1 MSRTARRRIHL
12 RQDAP
17 TQRQKF
23 LRYYH
28 EKISSTTIPASQQR
42 LCSSSSLS
50 SSSKPIDTKQQQQ
63 ELARLKQTAQESFDL
78 YHKNLASL
86 STSSSQESQLQS
98 MIADLEREQ
107 ADPDFWSESNADRA
121 QTVTAQLSQYSRLL
135 SRIRK
140 WKQWYE
146 DCVAALEMLTDHD
159 DTATT
164 ASGALSQD
172 ERDMLVEEL
181 EVTCSNLLQDNRRF
195 ELELLLSGPYDSANA
210 RMVLTAG
217 AGGTEA
223 TDWVADL
230 KRMYERHAEQMGY
243 TVTVEDYQEGDVVG
257 YKSVEMLISGG
268 ENAYGWFQGEKGA
281 HRLVRLSPFNASN
294 KRQTTFAGIDVAPD
308 ILNEDTLQD
317 IDIPDNELEITT
329 MRSGGKGGQNVNK
342 VNSAVRIKHIPSGL
356 QVKCTQERSQPQNKE
371 IALKRL
377 KAQLLAIAQEQ
388 RVQDYKQIRGDIV
401 EASWGAQIRNYVL
414 HPYKMIKDQRT
425 GWETS
430 NAQGFLDGD
439 LEECIGAY
447 LRWKSA
453 QAASENQK

>member
-1 MSRTARRRIHL
+1 MLGQYRERLVSVM
-12 RQDAP
+12 
-17 TQRQKF
+17 
-23 LRYYH
+23 
-28 EKISSTTIPASQQR
+28 IPLSQQR
-42 LCSSSSLS
+42 LATSLS

-63 ELARLKQTAQESFDL
+63 ELTRLKQMAQESFDL
-78 YHKNLASL
+78 YHENLASL
-86 STSSSQESQLQS
+86 STSSSSQESQLQS

-135 SRIRK
+135 SRLK
-140 WKQWYE
+140 QWKQWHG
-146 DCVAALEMLTDHD
+146 DCVAALEMLTDRD
-159 DTATT
+159 FEANAAT
-164 ASGALSQD
+164 ASGGLSPE
-172 ERDMLVEEL
+172 ERDMLMEEL
-181 EVTCSNLLQDNRRF
+181 EVTCTNLLQDNRRF

-223 TDWVADL
+223 SDWVADL

-243 TVTVEDYQEGDVVG
+243 TVTIEDYQEGDVVG

-281 HRLVRLSPFNASN
+281 HRLVRLSPFNANN
-294 KRQTTFAGIDVAPD
+294 KRQTTFAGVDVAPD
-308 ILNEDTLQD
+308 VLNDDTLQD
-317 IDIPDNELEITT
+317 IDIPDNELEITA

-356 QVKCTQERSQPQNKE
+356 QVKCSQERSQPLNKE

-388 RVQDYKQIRGDIV
+388 RVQDYKQIRGDMV

-430 NAQGFLDGD
+430 NTQGFLDGD

-453 QAASENQK
+453 QAASENQE